1 MKRTIIAAWC
11 ILFSLGMCAQ
21 KALIIHKKDGT
32 KIEFPVKAIS
42 DLRFTDKAII
52 EDNDYTR
59 ITHHIVY
66 TPATPDETIDVAFYV
81 FCQSGMEVG
90 DAGICYSTT
99 SGDFSNRIPYK
110 EMYIKYNGNVT
121 SERKIYGTDTLFYG
135 EITGLEFETTYYCHS
150 YVNYQGTYYYSE
162 EYSINTGKPR
172 MSWYGATVDPE
183 LYAETGFVMPSEEAW
198 NALTSSSSHINHRPA
213 FLLDEW
219 NRYATPERV
228 KEMKSLCNTTIE
240 CSDGT
245 LYLLDAV
252 DEGFVAHVM
261 ELCSKEIVMRGGEA
275 EYNHSQE
282 PVEVVCDAAWG
293 VPGNVYWEYS
303 GTTVTANPDLTY
315 TTSLPLLANY
325 KYKVEVVMAPETVD
339 EEKLPNKYNLL
350 FQNEYDELLNK
361 SLAENATQCAVHS
374 FEVITTQFVE
384 SVVRIGSRVGSRETG
399 YDRSLRV
406 AQIKITPIE
415 PCFEEPIAE

>member
-11 ILFSLGMCAQ
+11 ILFSLGMYAQ

-32 KIEFPVKAIS
+32 KMEIPAQAFEKFHFKGKAIVN
-42 DLRFTDKAII
+42 DD
-52 EDNDYTR
+52 DYTR
-59 ITHHIVY
+59 VARHVVY
-66 TPATPDETIDVAFYV
+66 TPVTSSKTLDISFYV
-81 FCQSGMEVG
+81 LSQG
-90 DAGICYSTT
+90 DMDFTDHGICYSTT
-99 SGDFSNRIPYK
+99 PGDVGNRLSFR
-110 EMYIKYNGNVT
+110 ESRNNHDWNVT
-121 SERKIYGTDTLFYG
+121 GEGKVYGTDTLYV
-135 EITGLEFETTYYCHS
+135 EISGLEFETTYYCRS
-150 YVNYQGTYYYSE
+150 YVVYRGNYYYSRE
-162 EYSINTGKPR
+162 HSIYTGKPK
-172 MSWYGATVDPE
+172 MSWYGAKVDPMQ
-183 LYAETGFVMPSEEAW
+183 YAETGFAMPSEEAW
-198 NALTSSSSHINHRPA
+198 NTLVATSFHINHLPA

-219 NRYATPERV
+219 DRYATPDRIEA
-228 KEMKSLCNTTIE
+228 MKAQSNTMLE
-240 CSDGT
+240 CCDGT

-261 ELCSKEIVMRGGEA
+261 ELCSKEIVMLGGEA
-275 EYNHSQE
+275 EYNHVQE
-282 PVEVVCDAAWG
+282 PIEVACDASWG

-350 FQNEYDELLNK
+350 FQNEYKEPLGK
-361 SLAENATQCAVHS
+361 RMAENATQCAVHS
-374 FEVITTQFVE
+374 FEVVTTQFVE
-384 SVVRIGSRVGSRETG
+384 SVVRISGVVGSRETG

-406 AQIKITPIE
+406 AQIRFTPIE